1 MSIRCAAKALVISEG
16 RVLLNRCQD
25 PEGHVYY
32 DLPGGGQQPYETMED
47 AVKREVL
54 EETGYP
60 IAIDRFAALAEEIYE
75 DDALRKQF
83 PDYTHRIYHVF
94 LAHLLDSPRRDPTET
109 DRNQRASEW
118 HTLEEASSLP
128 VLYPRGIGTLLSGV
142 PEVPVYLGSCFI
154 E

>member
-1 MSIRCAAKALVISEG
+1 MTCPAAASSPTKPWRTPSNAKCSKRRAIPLQSIVSRHLQKKSTKTT
-16 RVLLNRCQD
+16 
-25 PEGHVYY
+25 H
-32 DLPGGGQQPYETMED
+32 
-47 AVKREVL
+47 
-54 EETGYP
+54 
-60 IAIDRFAALAEEIYE
+60 FA
-75 DDALRKQF
+75 KQF

-142 PEVPVYLGSCFI
+142 PEVPVYLGTCFI